1 MKMSFLRRLCAVIIG
16 ITFLVSGLAKIID
29 PVGTM
34 LIVTEY
40 FKLLHLSFL
49 APAAKVLGVILAT
62 LEAITGLALITGV
75 LRKIAAWITYLMV
88 GFFTLVTLFL
98 LIKNPSMDCGCFGEA
113 IHLNHLQS
121 FLKNIALV
129 ALACIAFI
137 PLKSIG
143 RPKSRKWVSFGI
155 ATLSVLY
162 AVLYSNTHIPIV
174 DFTEFNFGAELM
186 ASLDDDVEADNHYQ
200 TMYVYEK
207 DGQEGIFPDGNK
219 PVSDTAWTLVRVD
232 TLFRQG
238 IGMQE
243 QHPILSF
250 RNAEGEYLDDEA
262 AQGKVVVFS
271 VYDPA
276 KANWERLHKQFNQAL
291 EGGARPILM
300 VASYPAEI
308 DTFGIPAELP
318 VHYADYKT
326 LITLNRSNGGATY
339 LCEGEII
346 GKWHQREF
354 PASIASMLKQDPVD
368 LSSTLILNRRIKAQG
383 FALYLIALL
392 IFV

>member
-1 MKMSFLRRLCAVIIG
+1 MKMTFLRRLCAVVIG

-40 FKLLHLSFL
+40 FKLLHLGFMI
-49 APAAKVLGVILAT
+49 PAAKVLGVILAT
-62 LEAITGLALITGV
+62 VEALTGLALITGV
-75 LRKIAAWITYLMV
+75 LRKIAAWITYVMV
-88 GFFTLVTLFL
+88 GFFTVVTLFL

-137 PLKSIG
+137 PLKTIG
-143 RPKSRKWVSFGI
+143 EPKPRKWISFGI
-155 ATLSVLY
+155 AALSVLY
-162 AVLYSNTHIPIV
+162 AVLYSNTHIPIM

-219 PVSDTAWTLVRVD
+219 PVSDTAWSLVRVD
-232 TLFRQG
+232 TLFREG

-243 QHPILSF
+243 KHPILSF
-250 RNAEGEYLDDEA
+250 RDSQGEYCDRQA
-262 AQGKVVVFS
+262 AEGKVVVFS
-271 VYDPA
+271 VYDPG
-276 KANWERLHKQFNQAL
+276 KANWERLHKQFMQVQEA
-291 EGGARPILM
+291 GANPILM

-308 DTFGIPAELP
+308 DSFGIPIDLP

-346 GKWHQREF
+346 GKWHQRNF
-354 PASIASMLKQDPVD
+354 PASIASDLKQDPVD
-368 LSSTLILNRRIKAQG
+368 LSSNLILKRRLKAQG
-383 FALYLIALL
+383 FALYLAALL
-392 IFV
+392 ILV

>member
-1 MKMSFLRRLCAVIIG
+1 MKMTFLRRLCAVVIG

-40 FKLLHLSFL
+40 FKLLHLGFMI
-49 APAAKVLGVILAT
+49 PAAKVLGVILAT
-62 LEAITGLALITGV
+62 VEALTGLALITGV
-75 LRKIAAWITYLMV
+75 LRKIAAWITYVMV
-88 GFFTLVTLFL
+88 GFFTVVTLFL

-137 PLKSIG
+137 PLKTIG
-143 RPKSRKWVSFGI
+143 EPKPRKWITFGI
-155 ATLSVLY
+155 DALSVLY
-162 AVLYSNTHIPIV
+162 AVLYSNTHIPIM

-232 TLFRQG
+232 TLFREG

-243 QHPILSF
+243 KHPILSF
-250 RNAEGEYLDDEA
+250 RDSQGEYCDRQA
-262 AQGKVVVFS
+262 AEGKVVVFS
-271 VYDPA
+271 VYDPG
-276 KANWERLHKQFNQAL
+276 KANWERLHKQFMQVQEA
-291 EGGARPILM
+291 GANPILM

-308 DTFGIPAELP
+308 DSFGIPIDIP

-346 GKWHQREF
+346 GKWHQRNF
-354 PASIASMLKQDPVD
+354 PASIASDLRQDPVD
-368 LSSTLILNRRIKAQG
+368 LSSNLILKRRLKAQG
-383 FALYLIALL
+383 FALYLAALL
-392 IFV
+392 ILV

>member
-1 MKMSFLRRLCAVIIG
+1 MKMTFLRRLCAVLIG

-40 FKLLHLSFL
+40 CKFLHLGFII
-49 APAAKVLGVILAT
+49 PAAKVLGVILAT
-62 LEAITGLALITGV
+62 VEALTGLALITGV
-75 LRKIAAWITYLMV
+75 LRKFAAWITYIMV

-98 LIKNPSMDCGCFGEA
+98 MIKNPSMDCGCFGEA
-113 IHLNHLQS
+113 IHLTHLQS
-121 FLKNIALV
+121 FLKNIVLL
-129 ALACIAFI
+129 ALACGAFI
-137 PLKSIG
+137 PLRTIG
-143 RPKSRKWVSFGI
+143 KPKPRKWVSFVI

-162 AVLYSNTHIPIV
+162 VVLYSNTHLPII
-174 DFTEFNFGAELM
+174 DFTEYNFGAELM
-186 ASLDDDVEADNHYQ
+186 ASLDDDIESDNHFQ

-207 DGQEGIFPDGNK
+207 DGQQGIFPDGNK
-219 PVSDTAWTLVRVD
+219 PSDGSWTLVRVD
-232 TLFRQG
+232 TVFRAG
-238 IGMQE
+238 IGLRDN
-243 QHPILSF
+243 HPILSF
-250 RNAEGEYLDDEA
+250 RNADGEYLDDEA

-276 KANWERLHKQFNQAL
+276 KANWERLHRQFNLAL
-291 EGGARPILM
+291 EGGAKPILM

-308 DTFGIPAELP
+308 DSFGIPFDLP

-346 GKWHQREF
+346 GKWHQRDF
-354 PASIASMLKQDPVD
+354 PSSIASMLKQDPVD
-368 LSSTLILNRRIKAQG
+368 LSSNLILNRRIKAQG
-383 FALYLIALL
+383 FCLYLAALL
-392 IFV
+392 ILV

>member
-1 MKMSFLRRLCAVIIG
+1 MKYTFIRRLCAVLIG

-62 LEAITGLALITGV
+62 LEAVTGIALITGV
-75 LRKIAAWITYLMV
+75 LRKIVAWITYVMV

-113 IHLNHLQS
+113 IHLTHLQS
-121 FLKNIALV
+121 FLKNIVLV
-129 ALACIAFI
+129 GLACAAFI
-137 PLKSIG
+137 PMSKLDK
-143 RPKSRKWVSFGI
+143 PKVHKWVSFGI

-162 AVLYSNTHIPIV
+162 VVLYSNTHLPII
-174 DFTEFNFGAELM
+174 DFTEYNFGAELM
-186 ASLDDDVEADNHYQ
+186 ASLDDDVEADNHFQ

-207 DGQEGIFPDGNK
+207 DGQEGIFPEGNK
-219 PVSDTAWTLVRVD
+219 PSADTAWTLVRVD
-232 TLFRQG
+232 TVFRAG
-238 IGMQE
+238 IGMRDK
-243 QHPILSF
+243 HPILSF

-262 AQGKVVVFS
+262 AKGKVIVFS

-276 KANWERLHKQFNQAL
+276 NANWDRLHRQFTQAR
-291 EGGARPILM
+291 EGGAKPILM

-308 DTFGIPAELP
+308 DSFGIPIELP

-346 GKWHQREF
+346 GKWHQRGF

-368 LSSTLILNRRIKAQG
+368 LSSNLILKRRIKAQG
-383 FALYLIALL
+383 FALYLAALL